1 MKIDFKTDKHKLGF
15 RRVMKIDSKT
25 IRFQL
30 IVQNFNKSLLL
41 RHKFLFW
48 EWNKLHFAL
57 SLSMTLNLFHQI
69 KIHERNKMQNKAIW
83 NVGKEHRGTF
93 RFSKSRCSLRKKENY
108 KIEKRNKRVK
118 Q

>member
-1 MKIDFKTDKHKLGF
+1 MLEGICY
-15 RRVMKIDSKT
+15 I
-25 IRFQL
+25 
-30 IVQNFNKSLLL
+30 SLNSNYGCQIYETVY
-41 RHKFLFW
+41 LFI
-48 EWNKLHFAL
+48 
-57 SLSMTLNLFHQI
+57 FHQI
-69 KIHERNKMQNKAIW
+69 KKKKIHERNKMQNKAIW

>member
-1 MKIDFKTDKHKLGF
+1 MPEERRRRVLIPIYKNNGDQQCYGNYRGIKLMSHTMKIWERIIEARQG
-15 RRVMKIDSKT
+15 
-25 IRFQL
+25 
-30 IVQNFNKSLLL
+30 IVS
-41 RHKFLFW
+41 
-48 EWNKLHFAL
+48 L
-57 SLSMTLNLFHQI
+57 SLSLSLFLFHQI